1 MAYEAKTVPTGA
13 SVKDFIASVEHEGR
27 REDAL
32 VLLKLFEKATGWKAQ
47 MWGPSIIG
55 FGKTEFSYDS
65 GHSGIMLV
73 CGFSPRKANMVLYIN
88 KSFAGADAL
97 IKKLGKAK
105 TGAGC
110 TYIGRLS
117 SIDLDVLEEL
127 IRKGVADAKKT
138 RPVSAK

>member
-1 MAYEAKTVPTGA
+1 MAYEAKTVPTNA
-13 SVKDFIASVEHEGR
+13 SVKDFIAGVEHEGR

-32 VLLKLFEKATGWKAQ
+32 LLLKLFEKATGWKAR

-55 FGKTEFSYDS
+55 YGRAEFHYDS
-65 GHSGIMLV
+65 GHSGIMPV

-88 KSFAGADAL
+88 KSFTGADAL
-97 IKKLGKAK
+97 LKKLGKAK
-105 TGAGC
+105 TSVGC

-117 SIDLDVLEEL
+117 SVDTDVLEEL
-127 IRKGVADAKKT
+127 IRKGVADTKKA